1 MASEIIS
8 SCSLYFQHDA
18 NITQL
23 FYRGNLLLHW
33 PNSYRIYN
41 GSQKDKIVLTILN
54 VFWWFWKKLVWGI
67 CALSMFQEKIPDL
80 FETRF
85 TCLRINRISFI
96 ITQCIVKKSPEFS
109 FSK

>member
-1 MASEIIS
+1 MEEPYRSMASEIIS

-41 GSQKDKIVLTILN
+41 GSQKDKIVSFGGFGKN
-54 VFWWFWKKLVWGI
+54 
-67 CALSMFQEKIPDL
+67 L
-80 FETRF
+80 FGGF
-85 TCLRINRISFI
+85 
-96 ITQCIVKKSPEFS
+96 VH
-109 FSK
+109 

>member
-1 MASEIIS
+1 MEEPYCSTVLEIIS

-33 PNSYRIYN
+33 PNSYRIYD

-54 VFWWFWKKLVWGI
+54 VFGDFGKN
-67 CALSMFQEKIPDL
+67 L
-80 FETRF
+80 FGGF
-85 TCLRINRISFI
+85 MH
-96 ITQCIVKKSPEFS
+96 
-109 FSK
+109 